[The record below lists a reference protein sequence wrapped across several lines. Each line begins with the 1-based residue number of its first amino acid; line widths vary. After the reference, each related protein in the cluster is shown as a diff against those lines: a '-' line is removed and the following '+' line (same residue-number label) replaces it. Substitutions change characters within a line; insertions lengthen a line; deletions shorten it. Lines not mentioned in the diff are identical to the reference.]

1 MLAGNAHGQELRT
14 CDFVC
19 VTLAVFNMVVRGTS
33 TKYFK
38 QGNRC
43 IRYSVGTKKHSRVVC
58 MMRQL
63 KNDHRCTTC
72 KQTRNHRYADNRRFR
87 IPRLAI
93 LRTAD
98 DTSLAIAD
106 DLLRCDRL
114 GGLKVAR
121 TRLPSVGFR
130 S

>member
-1 MLAGNAHGQELRT
+1 
-14 CDFVC
+14 
-19 VTLAVFNMVVRGTS
+19 
-33 TKYFK
+33 
-38 QGNRC
+38 
-43 IRYSVGTKKHSRVVC
+43 

-63 KNDHRCTTC
+63 KRSQGHYC
-72 KQTRNHRYADNRRFR
+72 KHTRNHRYADNRRFR
-87 IPRLAI
+87 ILRLAI

-114 GGLKVAR
+114 GGLKVKVKVAR